1 VSETDGPGTP
11 RIDPRVFDAILTA
24 TLFGV
29 GLLSLTGYLYGW
41 DGAPGA
47 VDAAGVVLVAAA
59 ALPLLARRRAPLAAG
74 LAVGIVAVATL
85 PWDSV
90 TPTVSAAMLIAVYSA
105 GAYAELGRSVAVLG
119 VMTVATVA
127 YVVVYADRDP
137 YTAGYDAGFTI
148 LGLVGVWGLGRTL
161 RTRRLYT
168 AELEDRTARLE
179 RTRAAEV
186 QVALADQRSQIA
198 RELHDVVAHHVS
210 VMTVQAAGA
219 RRALDRQPERA
230 KDALMSIEST
240 GRAALSEMRRIV
252 GVLRGPD
259 VETAVDPGAVTDTVR
274 TGAILSPQ
282 PGLRELSVLAEQ
294 VQAAGVPVRVV
305 VTGDEVDLPAGVDLT
320 AFRIVQEALT
330 NTLKHAGPSSA
341 EVRVDYSPREVAIR
355 VCDDG
360 RGLAAALEDHR
371 PGHGLVGM
379 RERVSLYGGTVTVGP
394 RSGGGFE
401 VRARI
406 PFDTA
411 AV

>member
-1 VSETDGPGTP
+1 MSETAGLGTP

-24 TLFGV
+24 VLFGA
-29 GLLSLTGYLYGW
+29 GLLSLGGHLLGW
-41 DGAPGA
+41 DRAPGT
-47 VDAAGVVLVAAA
+47 VDAVGVVLVAAT
-59 ALPLLARRRAPLAAG
+59 ALPLLARRTAPLAAG
-74 LAVGIVAVATL
+74 LAVGVVAVATL
-85 PWDSV
+85 PWDAV

-105 GAYAELGRSVAVLG
+105 GAYAERGRGVTVLAVMA
-119 VMTVATVA
+119 VVTMIYVVA
-127 YVVVYADRDP
+127 YADQDLYA
-137 YTAGYDAGFTI
+137 AGYDAAFTI
-148 LGLVGVWGLGRTL
+148 LGLVGVWGIGRTL

-168 AELEDRTARLE
+168 AELEDRTSRLE

-186 QVALADQRSQIA
+186 RVALADQRSQIA

-219 RRALDRQPERA
+219 RRALDRHPESTRE
-230 KDALMSIEST
+230 ALMSIEST

-259 VETAVDPGAVTDTVR
+259 IDPSAEPAGGSDAVGEAS
-274 TGAILSPQ
+274 LSPQ
-282 PGLRELSVLAEQ
+282 PGLRDLSVLADQ
-294 VQAAGVPVRVV
+294 VRAAGVPVRVV
-305 VTGDEVDLPAGVDLT
+305 VTGDDVDLPAGVDLT

-330 NTLKHAGPSSA
+330 NTLKHAGPSAA
-341 EVRVDYSPREVAIR
+341 EVRVDYAPHVVAIH

-360 RGLAAALEDHR
+360 RGLAAALDDHR

-379 RERVSLYGGTVTVGP
+379 RERVALYGGSVTVGP